1 MKWKKQVA
9 SLCLMLAMTV
19 GMSAVSYAQFP
30 FHLMIG
36 SAAPVTLSEQ
46 QGYQLAL
53 EQAVVKHT
61 SRTTSLLS
69 LPQNEAL
76 EQQEQPHFYP
86 GDTLYIPLQEAGGQ
100 EFYTEKS
107 CPSNWEF
114 VASGFDPRAVEEVRW
129 ANEND
134 ALTIAIDFAS
144 VLSQSEPIELAGS
157 ITLRDTQSGYEL
169 EPLLVEGNFGNVTRE
184 VLSHS
189 VNQISSPMNLYA
201 GEIYNGEAVT
211 LSFGDGVYLKEAV
224 LEQGETIYLNL
235 DTSFDSEIAN
245 RYHSFDIQCYNFRGD
260 EDSFVQPAKLC
271 LPMKWSD
278 TYVYEVVDGELTP
291 VQAQV
296 DEENGQVC
304 FTVESLGY
312 YIVSPILMTE

>member
-1 MKWKKQVA
+1 MKWKKQIA
-9 SLCLMLAMTV
+9 ALCLMLAMTV

-36 SAAPVTLSEQ
+36 SAAPITLGAR
-46 QGYQLAL
+46 QGYHLAL
-53 EQAVVKHT
+53 EEAVVKHT

-69 LPQNEAL
+69 LPQSETL
-76 EQQEQPHFYP
+76 ELQEQPRFFP
-86 GDTLYIPLQEAGGQ
+86 GDTLYIPLKEVSGQQFYEA
-100 EFYTEKS
+100 KS

-114 VASGFDPRAVEEVRW
+114 IASGFDPRAVQEVRW
-129 ANEND
+129 ANESGV
-134 ALTIAIDFAS
+134 LTIAVDFTS
-144 VLSQSEPIELAGS
+144 VLSQSEPIEISGY
-157 ITLRDTQSGYEL
+157 IILRDTQSGYEL
-169 EPLLVEGNFGNVTRE
+169 EPLQVEGRFGNVTRE
-184 VLSHS
+184 VLPHS

-201 GEIYNGEAVT
+201 GEIYNGEPIT

-224 LEQGETIYLNL
+224 LERGETIYLNL

-245 RYHSFDIQCYNFRGD
+245 RFHSFDIQCYNFLGD
-260 EDSFVQPAKLC
+260 EDTFAQPAKLC

-278 TYVYEVVDGELTP
+278 TYVYEVMDGELNP

-296 DEENGQVC
+296 DEESGQIC

-312 YIVSPILMTE
+312 YIVSPILMSE